1 MGNEDEGRNQSIN
14 NGRKGK
20 NVGWGIRGR
29 DSIFQIFNG
38 IRKEDYECVT
48 VHNYGESKGK
58 QLGKEGIEIWR
69 GSMGVEDRLRLIWP
83 EDITEDFV
91 NVIKTTRKI

>member
-1 MGNEDEGRNQSIN
+1 MGNKDEGRNQSIN
-14 NGRKGK
+14 NGRKR

-38 IRKEDYECVT
+38 IRKEDYECVM

-69 GSMGVEDRLRLIWP
+69 GIGGAWG
-83 EDITEDFV
+83 
-91 NVIKTTRKI
+91 

>member
-29 DSIFQIFNG
+29 DSIFQIFDG
-38 IRKEDYECVT
+38 IRKEDYECVM

-58 QLGKEGIEIWR
+58 QLEKDGIEIWR
-69 GSMGVEDRLRLIWP
+69 GIGGWG
-83 EDITEDFV
+83 
-91 NVIKTTRKI
+91 